1 MKLHAFL
8 YSVLVLLLLAGIT
21 SAQCVAEADEILVSK
36 LTGCK
41 TITEGIKAARRGQ
54 TVKVRLDTYPE
65 EVTIS
70 ESIRVTGDTSRN
82 VKGEIQRPVIL
93 SKKPTVVRIKGFDIT
108 LDGFEITN
116 GLPLVKKNSNEGR
129 TGILVEAPSARVV
142 ITNNKITNIGYEY
155 GTKYNKEQGHGINIW
170 NYRTNDKISDITI
183 VGNELSDLHLGK
195 SEALTING
203 SVEKFRIED
212 NYFHS
217 IDNIAIDIGGF
228 QENCPKGDSPTPCE
242 EQASNGVIARN
253 IVSDLVLGN
262 PGQYEDKEKKIF
274 GVFIAGIYVDG
285 GKDISIFGNQV
296 FKFGIGIS
304 FGSEKIG
311 KSVSGVKIFNNQI
324 YDNIVAGIEIGK
336 GGEQRSIVN
345 DGEVRNNV
353 IRDNGNIKHLDQF
366 RDGGQIRLSQS
377 LPNALNNLVIDGND
391 IFITDISKRKVILH
405 VEHCKPANECDPI
418 KGKITGVKITN
429 NRFYS
434 QNYDEAWHFAG
445 IDNVSFGQL
454 KDLFGEFT
462 NNSLKRISDL

>member
-21 SAQCVAEADEILVSK
+21 SAQCVAEADVILVSK

-116 GLPLVKKNSNEGR
+116 GLPLVKKNSVEGR

-142 ITNNKITNIGYEY
+142 ITNNKITDIGYEY
-155 GTKYNKEQGHGINIW
+155 GTKYNNEQGHGINIW
-170 NYRTNDKISDITI
+170 NYRTNDQISDITI

-195 SEALTING
+195 SDALTING

-242 EQASNGVIARN
+242 EQASNGVITGN

-262 PGQYEDKEKKIF
+262 PGQEEVGI
-274 GVFIAGIYVDG
+274 FIAGIYIDG
-285 GKDISIFGNQV
+285 GKDVSIFGNQV
-296 FKFGIGIS
+296 FNFGIGIS

-311 KSVSGVKIFNNQI
+311 KSVSGVKVLNNQI

-345 DGEVRNNV
+345 DCEVRNNV
-353 IRDNGNIKHLDQF
+353 IRDNGNIKHLHQY
-366 RDGGQIRLSQS
+366 RDGGQIRLSES

-391 IFITDISKRKVILH
+391 IFITDISKRKIILH
-405 VEHCKPANECDPI
+405 VEHCKPANKCEPI
-418 KGKITGVKITN
+418 KAKLNGVKITN

-434 QNYDEAWHFAG
+434 QSYDEAWDFKG
-445 IDNVSFGQL
+445 IDNVNSGQL

-462 NNSLKRISDL
+462 NNSLKKISDL

>member
-1 MKLHAFL
+1 MKLDAFL
-8 YSVLVLLLLAGIT
+8 YSVLVLLLFAGIT
-21 SAQCVAEADEILVSK
+21 SAQCVAEADVIMVSK

-41 TITEGIKAARRGQ
+41 TITEGIKAAQKGQ
-54 TVKVRLDTYPE
+54 TVRVRLDTYSE

-70 ESIRVTGDTSRN
+70 KSIRVTGDISRN
-82 VKGEIQRPVIL
+82 AKGEIQRPVIL
-93 SKKPTVVRIKGFDIT
+93 SKKATVVRLRGSDIT

-116 GLPLVKKNSNEGR
+116 GLPLVKKNSDEGR

-155 GTKYNKEQGHGINIW
+155 ETKYNKEQGHGINIW
-170 NYRTNDKISDITI
+170 NYRTNDKIRDITI
-183 VGNELSDLHLGK
+183 IGNELSDLHLGK

-228 QENCPKGDSPTPCE
+228 QENCPNNDSPTPCE
-242 EQASNGVIARN
+242 EQASNGVIAGN

-262 PGQYEDKEKKIF
+262 PGQNEDDDVI
-274 GVFIAGIYVDG
+274 GVFIAGIYIDG

-296 FKFGIGIS
+296 FNFGIGIS

-311 KSVSGVKIFNNQI
+311 KSVSGVRVLNNQI

-345 DGEVRNNV
+345 DCEVRNNV
-353 IRDNGNIKHLDQF
+353 IRDNGNIKHLDKY

-377 LPNALNNLVIDGND
+377 LPNALNNLVIDSND
-391 IFITDISKRKVILH
+391 IFITDISKRKIILH
-405 VEHCKPANECDPI
+405 AEHCKPANKCEPI
-418 KGKITGVKITN
+418 KGKINGVKITN

-434 QNYDEAWHFAG
+434 QNYDEAWHFKG
-445 IDNVSFGQL
+445 IDNVNSGQL

-462 NNSLKRISDL
+462 NNSLKKISDL